1 MCRVML
7 SMTRQSQIQHWE
19 GGRRT
24 WAKML
29 HISQACSQP
38 YKEGGLMSCEGTSC
52 LHTEAVQQLI
62 NHWNCRFYFYFF
74 FPWSIS
80 VISRGSCTNFVIC
93 NEFTHLI
100 LLLCTTQDWS
110 IFWSLPWLTAIY
122 HALVVVCDNT
132 GKLHLQKFNQTPWPP
147 PTPTA
152 YRPACI
158 YSYRFWGEV
167 VHLVGWRDT
176 TGICNIAT
184 GPPPRVRLIIQGK

>member
-1 MCRVML
+1 ML
-7 SMTRQSQIQHWE
+7 SIARQSQIQHWE

-24 WAKML
+24 WVKML

-38 YKEGGLMSCEGTSC
+38 CTEGGLMSSEGTSC

-62 NHWNCRFYFYFF
+62 NHWNCRFYFYLFF
-74 FPWSIS
+74 RHQFQLSAGALAPTLWFAMNSH
-80 VISRGSCTNFVIC
+80 C
-93 NEFTHLI
+93 I
-100 LLLCTTQDWS
+100 LLLCTIQDWS
-110 IFWSLPWLTAIY
+110 IVWSLPWLTAIY
-122 HALVVVCDNT
+122 HALVVVCDT
-132 GKLHLQKFNQTPWPP
+132 GKLHLEKFNQTAWPP

-184 GPPPRVRLIIQGK
+184 GPPPRVWLILQDK